1 MTEIAEAEKSSR
13 SYVSRI
19 LPPAL
24 PAPALVEATG
34 WADQRVMLERL
45 EQALP
50 AAWEEQRQLFLTSSG
65 GGLA

>member
-1 MTEIAEAEKSSR
+1 VTEIAEAEKSSR

-34 WADQRVMLERL
+34 WAVQRVMLERL
-45 EQALP
+45 ERPLSVG
-50 AAWEEQRQLFLTSSG
+50 WEE
-65 GGLA
+65 